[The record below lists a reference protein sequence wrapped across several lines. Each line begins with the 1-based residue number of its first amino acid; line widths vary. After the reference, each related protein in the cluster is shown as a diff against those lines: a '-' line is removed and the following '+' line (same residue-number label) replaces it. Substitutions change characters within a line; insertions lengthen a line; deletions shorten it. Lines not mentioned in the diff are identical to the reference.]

1 METKLYIMWCNSF
14 DEHYDTHDRACEL
27 LKCPKKD
34 MEVVVN
40 DYLPHFHMFYKC
52 KPPS

>member
-14 DEHYDTHDRACEL
+14 DEHYDRHDRGCEL

-34 MEVVVN
+34 MEWSGHQG
-40 DYLPHFHMFYKC
+40 LPFPFSYVL
-52 KPPS
+52 